1 MGEERNQA
9 NEKHRT
15 KRIKRKYGQNRRNNQ
30 KYLDT
35 FSKQKKKKKK
45 GIREKK
51 KEINYR
57 LIEDKAIIDIR
68 TLFHQQQEKD
78 YYKLKRASNSHN
90 NNYIEYESNGD
101 RNRNLTLDKHLNK
114 INIT

>member
-1 MGEERNQA
+1 MDRIEGIIRNIW
-9 NEKHRT
+9 T
-15 KRIKRKYGQNRRNNQ
+15 LFQNRRR
-30 KYLDT
+30 
-35 FSKQKKKKKK
+35 KKRKELEK
-45 GIREKK
+45 KK